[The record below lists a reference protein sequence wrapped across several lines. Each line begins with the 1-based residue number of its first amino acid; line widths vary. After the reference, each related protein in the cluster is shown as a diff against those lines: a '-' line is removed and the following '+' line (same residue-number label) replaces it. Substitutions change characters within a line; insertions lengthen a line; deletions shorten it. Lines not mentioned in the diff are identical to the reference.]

1 MVSVVTC
8 HSYSSGPRDGIAVT
22 GRTRLEASWLY
33 ASWALAAW
41 AGRTV
46 VHAPE
51 GLYALFAVGGYVA
64 RVIVD
69 VMLKPEIHDPQG
81 EAVLSASHRLG
92 FGNVTGV
99 RQGKRFELDLDGPAD
114 DAARA
119 AVEEIARELLANPVI
134 EEFSLHITE

>member
-1 MVSVVTC
+1 LHLT
-8 HSYSSGPRDGIAVT
+8 
-22 GRTRLEASWLY
+22 
-33 ASWALAAW
+33 
-41 AGRTV
+41 
-46 VHAPE
+46 
-51 GLYALFAVGGYVA
+51 LYALIALEGYVA

-99 RQGKRFELDLDGPAD
+99 RQGKRFELEIDGPAD
-114 DAARA
+114 LQALASLEDL
-119 AVEEIARELLANPVI
+119 ARELLANPVI